1 MIGNDANEGTQ
12 IDMLI
17 DRKDNVLN
25 MCEIKFYNETF
36 TISKAYHSILTHR
49 LNVLSN
55 NISKR
60 KVIHS
65 TLITTFGLEYNEY
78 SGDFQQVIT
87 LDDLFMD

>member
-1 MIGNDANEGTQ
+1 
-12 IDMLI
+12 MLI